1 LRVWN
6 RGKQITW
13 TLPDVWGESL
23 AGISPQAGRMS
34 VWCLPIQQSP
44 QTTKCEICG
53 REIEQ
58 LNRSGRLARVCRS
71 CLTRTPEKRA
81 A

>member
-1 LRVWN
+1 
-6 RGKQITW
+6 
-13 TLPDVWGESL
+13 
-23 AGISPQAGRMS
+23 MS

-58 LNRSGRLARVCRS
+58 LNRSGRLARICRS